1 MADVNVTQT
10 YRINIETN
18 KDAKSAIDNIKALRE
33 ELKGVDSTLDK
44 LRTDPISKLSK
55 ALDTLSKI
63 DVGKI
68 SGNIKKLK
76 DLNFSGLKKMTDTM
90 KGLDASPLQRLTSAL
105 KGFSKISAD
114 AVNSS
119 INSVRNIDFSP
130 LNEVSDS
137 LENIDSSPLSKL
149 LNVLNRVG
157 KIDLNNLGVIND
169 NLAKVGNVNV
179 SGLSKLNEQ
188 IKELDVTKLYM
199 LSATMVNFARSGKKG
214 FDEVNKRIETS
225 RKHISALNILGSRFV
240 SVIDAI
246 KAKLKSL
253 SETKIGGNIF
263 KNLTNFFSGTL
274 KGLQTNLMFTWRF
287 IKYRIMNAIT
297 RAISMAF
304 TEGVKAVY
312 EWASITGNEFVG
324 VMDRITTSTFYAKNA
339 LGALGANI
347 LTVLEPVIISLCDWL
362 VKAVDLVS
370 MFVAKIT
377 GQDYYLS
384 VATKTFKSYGD
395 AINGVNKAL
404 GTLAGFDEINNIG
417 SSSSSAGGS
426 TTGVD
431 EGTFKKVNLEDAF
444 KGKTWLESLALTI
457 RDVFFDWSEL
467 NGEQIAEKAVTG
479 LFGLIGLALGG
490 LKGAILGV
498 GLSLLLNSVI
508 FDHDGKLSADEI
520 FKSFLA
526 IITPIIGAILG
537 WTILPG
543 SSVAAGIGI
552 AIGLFYALKFMGF
565 KEGLDKTAEEA
576 AKGNFHKPEHILVT
590 EQGVGEVLKY
600 FDELKANI
608 GIKTQE
614 IFDNIGL
621 WLQNTGFTISTN
633 FNGIK
638 DSAIDIWD
646 IFSTNFGLM
655 LEEDK
660 LTVSDAWTNI
670 KNSIV
675 NNLSEAKTNASLK
688 AVEIFNSVTKV
699 WANLKKFSSD
709 TWGNIKL
716 NWNNMWSNLNTNFRT
731 QGNKILSNFESWI
744 NFFID
749 GFNNLTR
756 GIRSLGNDVLEFLDI
771 DFRFNDIRR
780 ISLPRLATG
789 TNYVPQDTLA
799 MLHQGEAVV
808 PKKFNSEEFFG
819 GDSEETNELLRE
831 LISVVRKKNF
841 SITKKEV
848 GEASVDYIRSQTRL
862 KGASV
867 I

>member
-18 KDAKSAIDNIKALRE
+18 KDFNKAINNL
-33 ELKGVDSTLDK
+33 EL
-44 LRTDPISKLSK
+44 
-55 ALDTLSKI
+55 
-63 DVGKI
+63 
-68 SGNIKKLK
+68 
-76 DLNFSGLKKMTDTM
+76 LKKELSEID
-90 KGLDASPLQRLTSAL
+90 KS
-105 KGFSKISAD
+105 IS
-114 AVNSS
+114 N
-119 INSVRNIDFSP
+119 
-130 LNEVSDS
+130 LNYE
-137 LENIDSSPLSKL
+137 PLSKL
-149 LNVLNRVG
+149 TTAMNRLAKIDIGKISANIRRLSNVDFGKLTDISRSMNGLNVTPLSQLINVVNR
-157 KIDLNNLGVIND
+157 IANLDLTKLDYMNYTF
-169 NLAKVGNVNV
+169 
-179 SGLSKLNEQ
+179 SKLGDVNFDGLRKFNEEIKDLDAEKMYMVSSAMLNISRSSKDSFKKLNGAISQ
-188 IKELDVTKLYM
+188 TTDELAEAGRMGIKLNSVIDSLKSKIKELKEK
-199 LSATMVNFARSGKKG
+199 SGFNF
-214 FDEVNKRIETS
+214 N
-225 RKHISALNILGSRFV
+225 
-240 SVIDAI
+240 
-246 KAKLKSL
+246 
-253 SETKIGGNIF
+253 F
-263 KNLTNFFSGTL
+263 KNMF
-274 KGLQTNLMFTWRF
+274 KGLLKEGTFMLRF

-304 TEGVKAVY
+304 AEGVKAVY

-347 LTVLEPVIISLCDWL
+347 LTALEPVIISLCDWL

-370 MFVAKIT
+370 MFVAKIS

-688 AVEIFNSVTKV
+688 AVEMFNSVTKV

-716 NWNNMWSNLNTNFRT
+716 GWNTMWSNLNTNFRT